1 MNREPAAVAMV
12 EVEGLPLAKIAQ
24 IALKGIRIRIW
35 RSLLVVSCIVLA
47 MAFLSY
53 ILGADGFQRHLAERG
68 SPGLVE
74 RLVRSGALDLED
86 AANQRIQ
93 TYWMVALAVLISFVG
108 IVNAMLMSVTERF
121 REIGTMKCL
130 GALDSFVL
138 KLFLIESAVV
148 GSIGTAIGIA
158 LGVLLAYAEGLSL
171 YGTEAWR
178 LLRPGELLAIVAA
191 CVVAGI
197 AITVLGAV
205 YPAHKAAQMK
215 PVVALRA
222 EV

>member
-1 MNREPAAVAMV
+1 MSKDKAAVATV
-12 EVEGLPLAKIAQ
+12 EVEELPLAKITQ

-53 ILGADGFQRHLAERG
+53 ILGADAFQRHLAERG

-74 RLVRSGALDLED
+74 RLVRSGALAPDS

-93 TYWMVALAVLISFVG
+93 TYWMVAIAVLISFVG

-148 GSIGTAIGIA
+148 GSIGTLIGI
-158 LGVLLAYAEGLSL
+158 LMGVLLAYAEGLSL
-171 YGTEAWR
+171 YGAETWR
-178 LLRPGELLAIVAA
+178 IVHGGELLGIVAGCTA
-191 CVVAGI
+191 AGI

-205 YPAHKAAQMK
+205 YPAYRAAQMN